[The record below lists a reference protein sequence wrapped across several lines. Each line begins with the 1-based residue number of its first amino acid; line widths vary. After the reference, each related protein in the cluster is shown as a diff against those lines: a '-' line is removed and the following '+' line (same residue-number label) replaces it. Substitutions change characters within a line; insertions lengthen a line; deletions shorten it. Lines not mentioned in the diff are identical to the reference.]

1 MIEFNSYS
9 LIKRDSSL
17 LPDNLLND
25 LFTINLDDPVFIST
39 QENGDIFIARL
50 TKIKNSKNL
59 AKKEDIEA
67 ARNSLKSLNARAY
80 LDSFFKELEA
90 NSNIN

>member
-1 MIEFNSYS
+1 MKI
-9 LIKRDSSL
+9 I
-17 LPDNLLND
+17 
-25 LFTINLDDPVFIST
+25 FIST
-39 QENGDIFIARL
+39 QENGDIFIVRL

-59 AKKEDIEA
+59 AKKEDIEEA
-67 ARNSLKSLNARAY
+67 KNSLKSLSARAY

>member
-1 MIEFNSYS
+1 M
-9 LIKRDSSL
+9 
-17 LPDNLLND
+17 ND